1 MPAAGLTRMH
11 AMASIP
17 PTRPP
22 RPLLDAFRVNPLTLL
37 LIAAINTGIALV
49 LWIDDTRPFW
59 QPLLTVQLYGF
70 SIAYC
75 VNVAKPWDHE
85 KPLRRLVA
93 AALIGS
99 LIGVVLVIV
108 VKGYSPT
115 YVRER
120 AAFFLYNVFAAFG
133 NGLLDQPHLLRQA
146 PRGARRD
153 CAAQGGGGTPPAV
166 EAGDRS
172 GAEVACRR
180 RSSRISCSTRLR
192 PCST

>member
-1 MPAAGLTRMH
+1 MPAAGLTRMR

-17 PTRPP
+17 THPAADVRCST
-22 RPLLDAFRVNPLTLL
+22 AFRVNPLTLL

-59 QPLLTVQLYGF
+59 HPLLTVQLYGF

-108 VKGYSPT
+108 VKGYSLT
-115 YVRER
+115 YVASE
-120 AAFFLYNVFAAFG
+120 
-133 NGLLDQPHLLRQA
+133 
-146 PRGARRD
+146 
-153 CAAQGGGGTPPAV
+153 
-166 EAGDRS
+166 
-172 GAEVACRR
+172 R
-180 RSSRISCSTRLR
+180 RSSCTTCSPPSATA
-192 PCST
+192 C

>member
-93 AALIGS
+93 QARGIPFARTLEDLVDECSAAGFRDPRLITS
-99 LIGVVLVIV
+99 
-108 VKGYSPT
+108 
-115 YVRER
+115 
-120 AAFFLYNVFAAFG
+120 AFG
-133 NGLLDQPHLLRQA
+133 RVALLRA
-146 PRGARRD
+146 K
-153 CAAQGGGGTPPAV
+153 
-166 EAGDRS
+166 
-172 GAEVACRR
+172 
-180 RSSRISCSTRLR
+180 
-192 PCST
+192 

>member
-1 MPAAGLTRMH
+1 MPAVGLTRMH

-133 NGLLDQPHLLRQA
+133 NGLLLAVQEIGTLALQSSVRLA
-146 PRGARRD
+146 PRLRCTRLKRNAT
-153 CAAQGGGGTPPAV
+153 CC
-166 EAGDRS
+166 RS
-172 GAEVACRR
+172 R
-180 RSSRISCSTRLR
+180 RSKRS
-192 PCST
+192 